1 MNKAAM
7 ARMFSCLAISMG
19 LASGAPPNRIQALF
33 LTGETDL
40 PYHDWRVS
48 TPLLRNVL
56 TQTGLFEVKVLE
68 DVRGLTARGL
78 SGYDV
83 LVLNYNGPRWGP
95 QAETA
100 IEEFVR
106 SGKGLLSFHGVTY
119 GEFYGQEFNKR
130 WSASSTGSKGWLAYP
145 ELIGATWEPAKIGH
159 GARHAF
165 PVKWVNR
172 EHPISRGLD
181 ESFLANDELYHKLD
195 LLPNTK
201 VLATA
206 YSAPETGGTGRNEPI
221 IWVSPFGAGRTVHI
235 TLGHDLSSMTQPG
248 FLAAFA
254 RGSEWAAKGEVT
266 LPASIA
272 GWLRPKKDA
281 ARLLV
286 VTGGHSYPSA
296 FYTLFEGYD
305 DIVWTHATSQTA
317 AFTSD
322 MKDRFDAVLL
332 HDMAETIGEV
342 EKASLRAF
350 VEAGKGVVSTHHAI
364 VDYTS
369 WPWWYEE
376 VVGGKYFVN
385 SVGTHAKSS
394 YKDDVEMLAKP
405 VKGVAN
411 HPVIRG
417 LGPLPVVDEA
427 YLGMWHAVGIKPLME
442 VDHPLNDKPV
452 VYLGPHPV
460 ARVIYIQLGHG
471 EDTMRHPGYRK
482 LVHNAVLW
490 AARKVQ

>member
-1 MNKAAM
+1 MMMRIILYTTIFAAF
-7 ARMFSCLAISMG
+7 AAG
-19 LASGAPPNRIQALF
+19 ASPERVRVLF

-40 PYHDWRVS
+40 PYHDWRVT
-48 TPLLRNVL
+48 TPFLRNVL
-56 TQTGLFEVKVLE
+56 TDTGRFEVKVLE
-68 DVRGLTARGL
+68 EVRGLTAGGL
-78 SGYDV
+78 AGYDV
-83 LVLNYNGPRWGP
+83 LVLNYNGPRWGSE
-95 QAETA
+95 AETA
-100 IEEFVR
+100 IENFVK
-106 SGKGLLSFHGVTY
+106 SGKGLISLHGVTY

-130 WSASSTGSKGWLAYP
+130 WSASSTGDKGWLAYP
-145 ELIGATWEPAKIGH
+145 ELIGATWKPANIGH

-201 VLATA
+201 ALATA
-206 YSAPETGGTGRNEPI
+206 YSAPETGGTGKNEPI
-221 IWVSPFGAGRTVHI
+221 IWTAPFGAGRTVHI
-235 TLGHDLSSMTQPG
+235 SLGHDLSAMIQPG

-254 RGSEWAAKGEVT
+254 RGTEWAATGEVT
-266 LPASIA
+266 LPAMVA
-272 GWLRPKKDA
+272 GRRLPKKDA

-305 DIVWTHATSQTA
+305 DIVWTHATSQAA
-317 AFTSD
+317 AFTPE
-322 MKDRFDAVLL
+322 MKERFDVVLF
-332 HDMAETIGEV
+332 HDMAETIGET

-376 VVGGKYFVN
+376 VIGGKYFVN
-385 SVGTHAKSS
+385 AAGSHAKSS
-394 YKDDVEMLAKP
+394 FKDDVEMVARA
-405 VKGVAN
+405 VKGAAN

-417 LGPLPVVDEA
+417 LGPLPVLDEA
-427 YLGMWHAVGIKPLME
+427 YLGMWHASGIKVLME

-452 VYLGPHPV
+452 VYLGPHPA
-460 ARVIYIQLGHG
+460 ARVVYIQLGHG
-471 EDTMRHPGYRK
+471 ENTIRHPGYRK

-490 AARKVQ
+490 AAGKVQ